1 MNGVEKG
8 PDKFAGYISNGN
20 PYKVFESFFGANNP
34 YVEEPQPNLGEL
46 TELEQLEKEN
56 KAEDIVVTLECELF
70 EFYNGAIKEV
80 NYARTILLV
89 STDAKETK
97 AERLEITVLPGFSE

>member
-1 MNGVEKG
+1 MNGIEKG
-8 PDKFAGYISNGN
+8 PEKFSGYIANGN
-20 PYKVFESFFGANNP
+20 PYKVFESFFGTNNP
-34 YVEEPQPNLGEL
+34 YVEEPLPSVGEL
-46 TELEQLEKEN
+46 TELEQLAKQS

-80 NYARTILLV
+80 NYARTIILV

-97 AERLEITVLPGFSE
+97 AERLEVTVLPGFSE